1 MKKLLAAS
9 ALGAF
14 VISGPMQ
21 VAGVLPVTAFGTA
34 SLSAIELALDLAVGE
49 ASACGNGNGNGNGN
63 GAGKGNG
70 KGGGRR

>member
-14 VISGPMQ
+14 VISGPLQ
-21 VAGVLPVTAFGTA
+21 VAGVLPVTAFGSA
-34 SLSAIELALDLAVGE
+34 SLSAIELALDLTVGE
-49 ASACGNGNGNGNGN
+49 AGACANGSSKGNS
-63 GAGKGNG
+63 NG